1 MKTETETETKATCK
15 RQMMGY
21 VWRHYIIKS
30 NNNLYFVKFLVALD
44 GWLSL
49 PRKNM
54 QISSIFGFFFFL
66 IVCRLCRVIVFG
78 FDVSSMFYYV
88 TTLN

>member
-1 MKTETETETKATCK
+1 MKTETETETETKANCK

-54 QISSIFGFFFFL
+54 QISSIFGFLFF
-66 IVCRLCRVIVFG
+66 
-78 FDVSSMFYYV
+78 
-88 TTLN
+88 